1 MSSSFRFP
9 GFLLALPLL
18 LALSAGLVACSGSPN
33 PPAPTPAS
41 DSLSA
46 NAARPPAD
54 TFSLDYL
61 MGRFDPATHPDFVR
75 IAPEHCDKPDM
86 YLRRDAYEAFVRM
99 YEAARADGIHLIIRS
114 ATRPFTHQK
123 RIWEAKWRG
132 ERLVDG
138 MNLAEAI
145 PDPVA
150 RARKILEY
158 SSMPGTSRHHWG
170 TDIDLN
176 AFENSYFE
184 SGEGKAIYDWLSAH
198 AHAYGFCQPYTPKGP
213 ERPWGYN
220 EEKWHWS
227 YRPVAAR
234 LVALAR
240 QQLTDDMIGG
250 FEGSETAPALHVV
263 ERYVLGI
270 NKACF

>member
-1 MSSSFRFP
+1 MK
-9 GFLLALPLL
+9 PLL
-18 LALSAGLVACSGSPN
+18 LLITALVGLLWVAACD
-33 PPAPTPAS
+33 APRAEHS
-41 DSLSA
+41 RLSA
-46 NAARPPAD
+46 NDASRSTD
-54 TFSLDYL
+54 TFSLAYL
-61 MGRFDPATHPDFVR
+61 MGQFDPATHPDFVR

-86 YLRRDAYEAFVRM
+86 YLRRDAYAAFTRM
-99 YEAARADGIHLIIRS
+99 YEAARADGIRLVIRS
-114 ATRPFTHQK
+114 ATRPFAHQK

-138 MNLAEAI
+138 ANLAQTIA
-145 PDPVA
+145 DPVA

-184 SGEGKAIYDWLSAH
+184 SGEGKRIYDWLVTH
-198 AHAYGFCQPYTPKGP
+198 APQYGFCQPYTPKGP
-213 ERPWGYN
+213 QRPHGYN

-227 YRPVAAR
+227 YRPVAAP
-234 LVALAR
+234 LVELASR
-240 QQLTDDMIGG
+240 HLTDEMIVG

-270 NKACF
+270 DKACF

>member
-1 MSSSFRFP
+1 MSSKPSLSH
-9 GFLLALPLL
+9 FLFALPLL
-18 LALSAGLVACSGSPN
+18 LILWAGVVACGGTGQST
-33 PPAPTPAS
+33 PPAA

-46 NAARPPAD
+46 NDPLPAPTD

-61 MGRFDPATHPDFVR
+61 MGRFDPAAHPDFVR

-99 YEAARADGIHLIIRS
+99 YEAARADGIRLIIRS
-114 ATRPFTHQK
+114 ATRPFAHQK

-145 PDPVA
+145 PDPVQ
-150 RARKILEY
+150 RALKILEY

-184 SGEGKAIYDWLSAH
+184 NGEGKQIYDWLVAH
-198 AHAYGFCQPYTPKGP
+198 AHEYGFCQPYTPKGP
-213 ERPWGYN
+213 DRPWGYN

-240 QQLTDDMIGG
+240 QRLTDDMISG
-250 FEGSETAPALHVV
+250 FEGSETAPAIRVV